1 MTNMSKYIET
11 WGDDL
16 PSIPTE
22 DQNKRRLEMNQILT
36 ALKRIPMGEEGDRH
50 YPIRFLRDGI
60 DAYINLF
67 DNAAVYYAALAVEL
81 ALIVRLGQQGVLKE
95 WREQERKAVKEGKK
109 QQESNYPP
117 QRALIR
123 RAKQKGLLDNKT
135 NELVHKVRK
144 ARNSYIHYHNVMW
157 HQIDID
163 RRTKKKISGMLP
175 QIREEIKRH
184 APPDQR
190 DALLNMVNSMAANV
204 LKDETLNKRGI
215 PTEDIRPSKEAIG
228 FIKERESSFMKQ
240 VLSPLNRSEWDK
252 ATRGWVYSIEWYDAL
267 DCLRWSAHI
276 LAHLEFLEDQDKGI

>member
-1 MTNMSKYIET
+1 MTNMSKHIRT

-16 PSIPTE
+16 PSISTE
-22 DQNKRRLEMNQILT
+22 NQNKRRLEMNQILT

-123 RAKQKGLLDNKT
+123 WAKQEGLLDNKT
-135 NELVHKVRK
+135 NELAHKVRK
-144 ARNSYIHYHNVMW
+144 ARNSYIHYYNVMW

-163 RRTKKKISGMLP
+163 RRTRKKIFEMLP
-175 QIREEIKRH
+175 KVREEISRY
-184 APPDQR
+184 AQPSER
-190 DALLNMVNSMAANV
+190 DKLLNMVDSMTDDA
-204 LKDETLNKRGI
+204 LKDETLNKREI
-215 PTEDIRPSKEAIG
+215 PTEDIRPNKEAVE
-228 FIKERESSFMKQ
+228 FIEERERSFEKQ
-240 VLSPLNRSEWDK
+240 LFGLWDKGEWDK
-252 ATRGWVYSIEWYDAL
+252 VRRSYDCGIEWHDAL
-267 DCLRWSAHI
+267 DCLRWSVHI
-276 LAHLEFLEDQDKGI
+276 LAHLEFLEDLDEGI